1 MSPWSQ
7 LSSKL
12 CDIMGFVS
20 ECVQQLLDRGGN
32 FHSTSELYPTCHS
45 QIQEGWKGELPCA
58 NPQAPIKPPALSYI
72 QPAPATLFALR
83 FQKKSFIALY
93 VSRKSIVCLQSASL
107 LGFLF

>member
-32 FHSTSELYPTCHS
+32 FHSPSELYCTLLATLKSRRAGRENC
-45 QIQEGWKGELPCA
+45 
-58 NPQAPIKPPALSYI
+58 PAL
-72 QPAPATLFALR
+72 TLRLP
-83 FQKKSFIALY
+83 
-93 VSRKSIVCLQSASL
+93 
-107 LGFLF
+107 